1 MDYFSDFSSCDSS
14 DSYSSLVQGL
24 SREGSCDSIMSYE
37 SEEYIDIYKGK
48 YYSKPKLKRVQK
60 VIVFDLD
67 ETLGSFTDLDL
78 LLRALQ
84 SYKGTIVMSHFN
96 DVLDLF
102 PEFLRYGIL
111 PILAYLLKKRSTL
124 IRCYLYTNNQC
135 SHPIWVNNIVR
146 YFDYKL
152 LVDEPL
158 FDRVVSAF
166 KINSEIIEPARTTN
180 RKLHSD
186 FIKCTLLPAN
196 TEICFVDNT
205 YYSGMDVDR
214 VYYIQPRSYYHHL
227 STKQIIDRYISA
239 FGSYD
244 SRLSNFLMEFFMCKG
259 RILSG
264 NPTFKELET
273 DIHVAQRLMYH
284 IKEFIYLTQIRKTR
298 TKKLKKVGTKV
309 TRTTRKRWTTI

>member
-1 MDYFSDFSSCDSS
+1 MDYFSDFSSCDSLECI
-14 DSYSSLVQGL
+14 DTHGQ
-24 SREGSCDSIMSYE
+24 SREGSCDSIISYD
-37 SEEYIDIYKGK
+37 SQDYIDVYKGN
-48 YYSKPKLKRVQK
+48 YYSKPKQKRVHK

-67 ETLGSFTDLDL
+67 ETLGSFADLDI
-78 LLRALQ
+78 LLRALG
-84 SYKGTIVMSHFN
+84 SYKGSIVTPHFN

-135 SHPIWVNNIVR
+135 SHPIWVNNMVR

-158 FDRVVSAF
+158 FDRVVCAF
-166 KINSEIIEPARTTN
+166 KINNEIIEPARTTN

-205 YYSGMDVDR
+205 YYSGMDVER

-227 STKQIIDRYISA
+227 STQQIIDRYISA
-239 FGSYD
+239 FGSHD
-244 SRLSNFLMEFFMCKG
+244 LQLSSYLMDFFVRKG

-273 DIHVAQRLMYH
+273 DIYVAQRLMYH
-284 IKEFIYLTQIRKTR
+284 IKEFIFLTQIRKPR
-298 TKKLKKVGTKV
+298 TKKLKKANAKI
-309 TRTTRKRWTTI
+309 TRATRKRWTTI